1 VSRLGKT
8 ERQRTRERVRVLWGN
23 GWGAGAA
30 PAAVDNH
37 QLPPPSKART
47 SVNTPH
53 RTVLLRLGDGGG
65 TITECTLAP
74 DRVSVGLTCAVHS
87 VPLQNRS

>member
-1 VSRLGKT
+1 MA
-8 ERQRTRERVRVLWGN
+8 
-23 GWGAGAA
+23 GAG
-30 PAAVDNH
+30 PTAVDNH

>member
-1 VSRLGKT
+1 MGKRLAGGCGT
-8 ERQRTRERVRVLWGN
+8 GPVAEGLVA
-23 GWGAGAA
+23 GAG
-30 PAAVDNH
+30 PTAVDNH